1 MKKKGKNKLKNLFL
15 SICAMLIIVFGI
27 MLVCNQIVVSN
38 AEGKVFSE
46 LDSIAPTE
54 WGLLLGTTPQSR
66 IGNRQ
71 NLFFK
76 YRVEAAE
83 QLYKAGKIRRILI
96 SGDENSL
103 DGVNEVICMRDTLI
117 DHGVEGKDIIL
128 DGKGFRTLDSVV
140 RAVKVYGIHSFVVI
154 SQRFHNERALYLAE
168 HLGLDVH
175 DIYGF
180 NSADATSN
188 MAMMTYLRE
197 YFARVKVFVDL
208 ITHKEP
214 STYEYD
220 DSNNRMMFGK
230 NR

>member
-1 MKKKGKNKLKNLFL
+1 MKKIIKRGLWT
-15 SICAMLIIVFGI
+15 ICIMTVICIALLLI
-27 MLVCNQIVVSN
+27 CNQIVESN
-38 AEGKVFSE
+38 AKGKVFSE

-140 RAVKVYGIHSFVVI
+140 RAVKVYGIHSFVAI

-168 HLGLDVH
+168 HFGLDVH